1 MFHKSTFFHNT
12 YCLFGGKI
20 LVKPLG
26 FSEDTDL
33 YRRGASFL
41 ALAPVLPALP
51 AHAEEVGVPI
61 TEIASGSL
69 VN

>member
-1 MFHKSTFFHNT
+1 M
-12 YCLFGGKI
+12 
-20 LVKPLG
+20 KPLG

-69 VN
+69 VNQHSYGSYGKWSFILYIYM